1 MRHVIEKST
10 TFNKDIIPKI
20 NRVLK
25 FALENPYSD
34 FYRKR
39 YEGLGTIK
47 IGSYEDFLKIP
58 FLKKDDFLAVP
69 VEKRIFVAADEI
81 KYFSSS
87 SGTTK
92 NRIPAIVPHCSFGY
106 ENIDFNESKILSMG
120 IRRVLAI
127 HSPLSP
133 AFIKHLTMPR
143 KNVVIVP
150 GDANNLP
157 ITAKL
162 AEELHVEA
170 IITTPTKLYFFIK
183 HLANAGFETKNIKW
197 IHLGAEFCST
207 QKLQYFRSIFPN
219 ALIDFGF
226 STSETGGS
234 RGYRCEHLAKDERPY
249 IFHPARNKMVEVVS
263 TDGNILGLGESGE
276 LIHTD
281 LETKAF
287 PLIRYKTNDIG
298 SLSCLKCACGE
309 KFLLTLGGRMNFD
322 VLKFS
327 GVTLYAELIAN
338 AIDAAKKYV
347 EPQFQ
352 MHVFEES
359 DMGKIKPKLQLH
371 LRLKKEFRAYPNLVR
386 LKKELE
392 DRISSGLHLGASKT
406 LKQLADQDIFFPLE
420 IIFVD
425 AWPENSE
432 KTKNIIS
439 HLN

>member
-1 MRHVIEKST
+1 MEKAT
-10 TFNKDIIPKI
+10 TFNKDIIAKI

-25 FALENPYSD
+25 FVLENTYSD
-34 FYRKR
+34 FYRKK
-39 YEGLGTIK
+39 YEGLEIK
-47 IGSYEDFLKIP
+47 EIGSYDDFLKIP
-58 FLKKDDFLAVP
+58 LLKKDEFLAIP
-69 VEKRIFVAADEI
+69 VEKRTFVAADEI

-87 SGTTK
+87 SGTTNNK
-92 NRIPAIVPHCSFGY
+92 IPAIVPHCSFGY
-106 ENIDFNESKILSMG
+106 ENMDFNESKISSMG
-120 IRRVLAI
+120 VRRVLAI

-143 KNVVIVP
+143 KNIVIVP

-157 ITAKL
+157 MTAKL
-162 AEELHVEA
+162 ARELQIEA

-183 HLANAGFETKNIKW
+183 HLADTGFKTKNIKW
-197 IHLGAEFCST
+197 IHLGAEFCSA
-207 QKLQYFRSIFPN
+207 QKLQYFKSIFPES
-219 ALIDFGF
+219 LIDFGF

-234 RGYRCEHLAKDERPY
+234 RGYRCEHLARDERPY
-249 IFHPARNKMVEVVS
+249 VFHPARNKMAEVAG
-263 TDGNILGLGESGE
+263 TEGNILGFGESGE

-281 LETKAF
+281 LEVKAF

-298 SLSCLKCACGE
+298 SISDLRCACGE

-338 AIDAAKKYV
+338 ATDTAKEYV
-347 EPQFQ
+347 DPQFQ
-352 MHVFEES
+352 MHVFEEPS
-359 DMGKIKPKLQLH
+359 AGKIKPKLQLH
-371 LRLKKEFRAYPNLVR
+371 LKLKNNFRNRSDLDR

-392 DRISSGLHLGASKT
+392 DMISSGLQLGAYRT
-406 LKQLADQDIFFPLE
+406 LKQLADQDIFYPLE